1 MSENKDNSFITKE
14 YIAKRAIYDQAGYNH
29 PVIPEGS
36 IVDFAGEYQCF
47 YGRFVKIFYKG
58 YIYYVYPEELI
69 KKVTYKNKLES
80 PVFGCSAKHSYLG
93 DLTLEAKLNTDSSD
107 TEYWIA
113 KNNDSILHIIAIKDC
128 KEMYTIDKVVKENVN
143 YWG

>member
-1 MSENKDNSFITKE
+1 MSENKDNSFITRE
-14 YIAKRAIYDQAGYNH
+14 YIAKRAIYDRAGYNH

-36 IVDFAGEYQCF
+36 IVSFAGEYQCF
-47 YGRFVKIFYKG
+47 YGRFVTIFYEG
-58 YIYYVYPEELI
+58 NSYYVYPEELI

-80 PVFGCSAKHSYLG
+80 PVSGCSANHSYLG

-113 KNNDSILHIIAIKDC
+113 KDKDSILHVIAIKDC
-128 KEMYTIDKVVKENVN
+128 KEMYTTGKVVKENVN